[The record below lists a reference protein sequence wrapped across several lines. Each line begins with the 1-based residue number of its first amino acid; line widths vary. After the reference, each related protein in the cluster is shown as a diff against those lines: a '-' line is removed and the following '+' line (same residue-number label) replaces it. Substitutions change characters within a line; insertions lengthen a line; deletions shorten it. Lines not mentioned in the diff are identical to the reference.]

1 MAAMGTEDPGEAFAE
16 ATRILLARKVSM
28 RADLQRP
35 LLVRA
40 LRVVWPHLGD
50 VARRFGEKKEMT
62 QLRAAVPDP
71 SHLVTHVA
79 SFSPRKLATFSAN
92 LVLVARK
99 LRNNGPATKGKQ
111 GGQKPSSRT

>member
-1 MAAMGTEDPGEAFAE
+1 MGTEDPGEAFAE

-40 LRVVWPHLGD
+40 LRVVWPHLAD

-99 LRNNGPATKGKQ
+99 LRNGGPAPKGRRSGKQ
-111 GGQKPSSRT
+111 SAQRS